1 VKDHI
6 CILSD
11 LKNNN
16 SDLAISTGTTKILR
30 LGQML
35 HVALVIASPINSDK
49 KDRTENISKF
59 PLNVFLHII

>member
-16 SDLAISTGTTKILR
+16 SDLAIGTGTTKILR

-59 PLNVFLHII
+59 PLNVFLLII